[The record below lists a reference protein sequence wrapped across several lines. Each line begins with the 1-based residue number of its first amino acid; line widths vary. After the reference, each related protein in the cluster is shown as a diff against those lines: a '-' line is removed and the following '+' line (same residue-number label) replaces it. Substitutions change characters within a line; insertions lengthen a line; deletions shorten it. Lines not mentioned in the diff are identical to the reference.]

1 MKMKLTIL
9 YEVYLQ
15 IGNAHCCYHAKHDEE
30 HSTND
35 RVWNS
40 YKDCTE
46 FTKESQDDHKKPS
59 GLKHQSAANLAHNL
73 WISHQ
78 KYKSSKIL
86 S

>member
-1 MKMKLTIL
+1 MTTL
-9 YEVYLQ
+9 YQVYLQ
-15 IGNAHCCYHAKHDEE
+15 TGNTHCCYHAKHDEE

-35 RVWNS
+35 RVWNG

-59 GLKHQSAANLAHNL
+59 GLKYQSAANLAHNVG
-73 WISHQ
+73 ISHQ